1 MRVRALW
8 LICLACATPFSAR
21 AVELRYKYEAGE
33 TIVYRDWLAMAFAPQ
48 AEGSDGREGRLQ
60 FRSDSLLRQQVKK
73 ADSSAYTIEI
83 ETTSNSTEVIGPDGK
98 SEKKEN
104 LGDPE
109 RVRLTHRGKVLD
121 RKNLGK
127 DADEGG
133 DTGFCTLLDEFAIVQ
148 QIFDGLLLPEGD
160 VDPGHTWTD
169 TIEVDLTQGHPDST
183 KIKVECQATFK
194 RIVVVD
200 GIECAELVTD
210 FKVPLKAPK
219 SKEAKELNL
228 TIDGEI
234 LGHLT
239 SYFGIELGRSVVEL
253 ATIGVNGLMTME
265 PEGAG
270 KTQFGGRM
278 KVNLKTVLDRG

>member
-8 LICLACATPFSAR
+8 LLSLALAMPWSAR

-33 TIVYRDWLAMAFAPQ
+33 TIIYRDWLAMAFAPQ
-48 AEGSDGREGRLQ
+48 VEGEEGRLQ
-60 FRSDSLLRQQVKK
+60 FRSESTLRQQIKK
-73 ADSSAYTIEI
+73 AENNAYTIEI
-83 ETTSNSTEVIGPDGK
+83 ETTANRTEVIGPDGK

-109 RVRLTHRGKVLD
+109 RVRLTSRGKVLE
-121 RKNLGK
+121 RKSLGK
-127 DADEGG
+127 SEDEGG
-133 DTGFCTLLDEFAIVQ
+133 ETGFCTLLDEFSIVQ
-148 QIFDGLLLPEGD
+148 QVFDGLLLPEGD
-160 VDPGHTWTD
+160 VEPGHKWTD
-169 TIEVDLTQGHPDST
+169 SIEVDLTDGHPEST
-183 KIKVECQATFK
+183 KVKIDCAATFK
-194 RIVVVD
+194 RLVLID
-200 GIECAELVTD
+200 GVECAEIVTD
-210 FKVPLKAPK
+210 FKIPLRAPK
-219 SKEAKELNL
+219 TKETKELNL
-228 TIDGEI
+228 TIEGDI

-253 ATIGVNGLMTME
+253 ATIGVNGMMEMT